1 MNIRRTE
8 EATASREQISL
19 YIADDNLEAAFKT
32 VNVIY
37 ERIEQL
43 VVFPNR
49 GRIGREEGTRELIL
63 SPTPYIVTY
72 RVKES
77 AVEILEIWHG
87 VQDR

>member
-8 EATASREQISL
+8 EATASLEQISL

-43 VVFPNR
+43 VVFPNL
-49 GRIGREEGTRELIL
+49 GRLGREEGTRELIL

-72 RVKES
+72 RVRES

-87 VQDR
+87 AQDR